1 MEGFARQHIQ
11 TWLQQLLEEEVDE
24 MLGRHKSERR
34 EPDAPT
40 GYRNGFGKERR
51 LSTSIGTVRVRR
63 PRVRNVPEPFVS
75 RVLPLFQR
83 RTQEV
88 GKLLPTLY
96 LHGLSTGDFELAM
109 RGLLGDGA
117 PLSASSIARL
127 RESWTAEHITWKN
140 RRLED
145 SHVVYLWVDGIY
157 VKAGLEKDKAALLVA
172 IGAMTD
178 GTKRVLAVECGQRES
193 QASWAALLRDLKAR
207 GMNCPSLVMGDGAL
221 GIWSALAQVYPE
233 AAEQRCWN
241 HRMRNVLDRVGKRK
255 QGAAKELLRKIMY
268 APTLEEAEKAR
279 VVFRKWARSEQYD
292 KAADLLDEDWE
303 RLVAYYAFPKEHWLH
318 LRTTNVIESP
328 FASVRLRTAASK
340 RYKKVAGATV
350 MIWKLLLVA
359 EQAFRKLNG
368 ADLLGA
374 VYAGRRCADGVFLPV
389 GEEAESETAMA
400 A

>member
-1 MEGFARQHIQ
+1 
-11 TWLQQLLEEEVDE
+11 
-24 MLGRHKSERR
+24 MLGRHKSARR

-145 SHVVYLWVDGIY
+145 SHVVYLWVDGVY
-157 VKAGLEKDKAALLVA
+157 VKAGLEKDKAALLGGNRCHDGRDQARVGRRVWTAGEPGELGGAVA
-172 IGAMTD
+172 RPQSPGDELPQPGDGRRGSGDLVGA
-178 GTKRVLAVECGQRES
+178 GPGLSGGCG
-193 QASWAALLRDLKAR
+193 AALLEPPD
-207 GMNCPSLVMGDGAL
+207 
-221 GIWSALAQVYPE
+221 AQCSGPGGPAQAGGGQGV
-233 AAEQRCWN
+233 AAQDHVCS
-241 HRMRNVLDRVGKRK
+241 H
-255 QGAAKELLRKIMY
+255 A
-268 APTLEEAEKAR
+268 
-279 VVFRKWARSEQYD
+279 
-292 KAADLLDEDWE
+292 
-303 RLVAYYAFPKEHWLH
+303 
-318 LRTTNVIESP
+318 
-328 FASVRLRTAASK
+328 
-340 RYKKVAGATV
+340 
-350 MIWKLLLVA
+350 
-359 EQAFRKLNG
+359 
-368 ADLLGA
+368 
-374 VYAGRRCADGVFLPV
+374 
-389 GEEAESETAMA
+389 
-400 A
+400 